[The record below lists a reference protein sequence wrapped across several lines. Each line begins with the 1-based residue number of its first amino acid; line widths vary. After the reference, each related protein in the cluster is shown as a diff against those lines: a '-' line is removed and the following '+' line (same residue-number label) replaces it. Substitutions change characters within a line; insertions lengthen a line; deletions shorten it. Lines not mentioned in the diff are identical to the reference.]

1 MYVYRH
7 YKQSRTV
14 VASVLAAA
22 LLAGLLG
29 FAAKAEASQLEVLNW
44 TLGHQ
49 IQYSLNSGSNKNAWT
64 AEMHVSL
71 DDFSDILAYCIDLGQ
86 TINKNVE
93 YNVTVDPVQTHPVS
107 TLQAA
112 WLLGHYAPGLGLATA
127 GYSLQTNITALQV
140 AIWEV
145 IYDHA
150 NTDLTSGSFVL
161 KNVYSSES
169 AQVQTLANQYLASLP
184 ADIGSTGLTFAGATR
199 SSAVQDLVVGAT
211 PEPGSLLLFGSA
223 LAAGLGWR
231 RRRRQRA

>member
-1 MYVYRH
+1 MYIYRH
-7 YKQSRTV
+7 RRQSRTV
-14 VASVLAAA
+14 VVSLLAAA
-22 LLAGLLG
+22 LVAGLLS
-29 FAAKAEASQLEVLNW
+29 FAVKAEASQLEVLNW

-49 IQYSLNSGSNKNAWT
+49 IQYSLNSGADKNAWT
-64 AEMHVSL
+64 AQMHVSL
-71 DDFSDILAYCIDLGQ
+71 DNFNDILAYCVDLGQ
-86 TINKNVE
+86 SINKGVE
-93 YNVTVDPVQTHPVS
+93 YTVTVDPLQTHPIS
-107 TLQAA
+107 SLQAA
-112 WLLGHYAPGLGLATA
+112 WLMGHYAPGLGLATA

-150 NTDLTSGSFVL
+150 SVDLGAGSFVL

-184 ADIGSTGLTFAGATR
+184 SDIGSTGLSFAGVTR
-199 SSAVQDLVVGAT
+199 SSAVQDLVVGTT

-223 LAAGLGWR
+223 VAAGLGWR

>member
-1 MYVYRH
+1 MYPYTHSKRT
-7 YKQSRTV
+7 RTV
-14 VASVLAAA
+14 VAS
-22 LLAGLLG
+22 LLATLLALG
-29 FAAKAEASQLEVLNW
+29 ITGYAAKAQASQLEVLNW

-49 IQYSLNSGSNKNAWT
+49 IQYSLNSGADKNAWT
-64 AEMHVSL
+64 AQMRVSL

-93 YNVTVDPVQTHPVS
+93 YTVTVDPVQTHPVS

-150 NTDLTSGSFVL
+150 SADLTSGSFVL
-161 KNVYSSES
+161 KNVYSTES
-169 AQVQTLANQYLASLP
+169 AQVQSLANQYLASLP
-184 ADIGSTGLTFAGATR
+184 GNITDTGLSFGAATR
-199 SSAVQDLVVGAT
+199 SASVQDLVVGTT
-211 PEPGSLLLFGSA
+211 PEPGSMLLFGSA
-223 LAAGLGWR
+223 VAAGLGWR
-231 RRRRQRA
+231 RRRRQKV